1 MSVFPYCALNLD
13 IVSET
18 DIPALHSDFGFL
30 YGYGLFETILIQ
42 NRRPVFLEEHIER
55 LQKGTI
61 ILDFPFPY
69 SIQEIRESINQLIE
83 KNDVESAILNLYL
96 TPGDR
101 QSNLATIRFSG
112 HRLIAVMRPLS
123 RDYYSTPLEI
133 VIREESIQRIKMDS
147 LKTMACMKN
156 MLEKKL
162 SKAYDDV
169 ILFDDK
175 KQILETPTANVFFV
189 KGTCLFT
196 PKSPCIV
203 QGVVANFIMKNIES
217 FGVDCLVQEIFLNEV
232 SQFDEVFLTN
242 SIGGVIFVKT
252 VNEFPELASRKVSA
266 RIKYIYNEMVK
277 KHTESLC

>member
-1 MSVFPYCALNLD
+1 MSVFPYCSLNLN

-18 DIPALHSDFGFL
+18 EIPALHSDFGFM

-42 NRRPVFLEEHIER
+42 NRQPIFLEEHISR
-55 LQKGTI
+55 MQKGTI
-61 ILDFPFPY
+61 ILDFTLPY
-69 SIQEIRESINQLIE
+69 SVQEIRKSINQLIE
-83 KNDVESAILNLYL
+83 KNNVESGILNLYL

-101 QSNLATIRFSG
+101 QENLSSIRFGG
-112 HRLIAVMRPLS
+112 HRLLAVVRTLS
-123 RDYYSTPLEI
+123 TDYYSDPLEI
-133 VIREESIQRIKMDS
+133 AIREESIQRIKMDS

-162 SKAYDDV
+162 SKGYDDV

-175 KQILETPTANVFFV
+175 KQILETPTTNVFFV
-189 KGTCLFT
+189 KGNCLFA

-203 QGVVANFIMKNIES
+203 PGIVSDFIIKNRGA
-217 FGVDCLVQEIFLNEV
+217 FGVDCLVQEVFLNDI
-232 SQFDEVFLTN
+232 SHFDEIFLTN

-252 VNEFPELASRKVSA
+252 VNEFPELASRQVSA
-266 RIKYIYNEMVK
+266 RIKHGYNEMVK